1 MPRNGK
7 FLILFNKFFC
17 VQVKVHWLGPI
28 VKWYTLVYEST
39 LWNPYIRGGIYVLR
53 KNWFFFPPPSPPS
66 PHSLSL
72 ETTPL
77 EFVDR
82 VGGGGGGGG
91 LWVWRWPK
99 EYGSSRQKILSRILW
114 IMNSKFELVK
124 KNQTCLCYLRA
135 KLFLP
140 DVKKIVSII

>member
-17 VQVKVHWLGPI
+17 GQVKVHWLGPI

-39 LWNPYIRGGIYVLR
+39 PWNPYIRGGTYV
-53 KNWFFFPPPSPPS
+53 PPS

-82 VGGGGGGGG
+82 VGVEG
-91 LWVWRWPK
+91 LAMTKRIWK
-99 EYGSSRQKILSRILW
+99 FATKIFSRILW

-140 DVKKIVSII
+140 DVKKKKIVSIIQNIAWSQLKRSTQTAL